1 MSDATHLLALEMIAI
16 DTDLQWRQVKA
27 QRFIELI
34 DDDELHPIAYKRLD
48 ADEELIG
55 LERTARKAKTE
66 AKVAWN
72 RVTNEQKVRHIASM
86 PDQRAPGG
94 FGSFPSPDQKRSPD
108 TDA

>member
-72 RVTNEQKVRHIASM
+72 RVTNEQKLQRIASS
-86 PDQRAPGG
+86 PVQRAPWWLR
-94 FGSFPSPDQKRSPD
+94 FIPKPRPEEV
-108 TDA
+108 T

>member
-86 PDQRAPGG
+86 PDQKTPWWVRFIPK
-94 FGSFPSPDQKRSPD
+94 PRPEEV
-108 TDA
+108 T